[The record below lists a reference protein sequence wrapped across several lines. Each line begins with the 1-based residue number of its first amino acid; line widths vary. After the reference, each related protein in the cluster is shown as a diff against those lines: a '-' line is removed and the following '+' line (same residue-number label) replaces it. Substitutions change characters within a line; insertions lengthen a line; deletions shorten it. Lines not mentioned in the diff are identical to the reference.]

1 MPKTRKN
8 GAVELVQSVTY
19 PTTAPTR
26 RLIQY
31 RHCPAKFKNEQGH
44 AVHRGMLHPL
54 VNAHEG
60 TRLLESMLGGRKVAM
75 GPWEG
80 LGMDRCWVARLNTGP
95 KGTSTVF
102 QLQSKLLSFND
113 GFSCDNDKPADR
125 CGAGIR
131 RVYTSREEAPA
142 VEKLRRCQMQ
152 QHTIFNAYKMNPLQ
166 ITSKTVGT
174 AESNISKWAK
184 GVAQIVEK
192 AAANVTR
199 DLMKNHRPRAW
210 FSKAERE
217 LHVLFRAKSKGVHPL
232 DLCRHDRPYQEAL
245 PRRSSGRNVHP
256 DLALC
261 RKVGE

>member
-1 MPKTRKN
+1 MIQYYCLILEVSYVTFVQGRTRSRERRAWRCYTSLFEGETKQTRALTSSTFHFGHAQMPKTRKN

-26 RLIQY
+26 RLIQC

-199 DLMKNHRPRAW
+199 DLMKNH
-210 FSKAERE
+210 
-217 LHVLFRAKSKGVHPL
+217 
-232 DLCRHDRPYQEAL
+232 
-245 PRRSSGRNVHP
+245 
-256 DLALC
+256 
-261 RKVGE
+261 